1 MIKGKR
7 KTVVPN
13 ENDDEK
19 QQIATETACFCTKGC
34 VVAVKTFTLYDNEED
49 IFN

>member
-7 KTVVPN
+7 KTAVPN

-19 QQIATETACFCTKGC
+19 QQIATETACFCTKIRLR
-34 VVAVKTFTLYDNEED
+34 VRRAT
-49 IFN
+49 